1 MLAVVLRNA
10 PHCWGK
16 RFRASCGRDCIGEP
30 RGVYPAQGL
39 LCVRTHIYTTDLGLS
54 DYGATL
60 RVQRALHARCRAS
73 GENALVLTQH
83 YPVVT
88 LGYRHLREQL
98 RLSATEL
105 AEKGI
110 ALVEVERGG
119 GATYHGPGQ
128 LVAYPIFS
136 SLLRP
141 CGIRNF
147 VTRLE
152 EVLIR
157 VSRSFAVM
165 AVRRPG
171 LPGVWVEERKLG
183 AVGIAVRQG
192 VSLHGCALNVN
203 LDLHPFDYIV
213 PCGLPDKIMT
223 SLEHERGV
231 SISTPEVVQQT
242 RLTFAAVF
250 AASVEEMPNEWCCPE
265 RETSTSALDYAQS
278 SRAA

>member
-1 MLAVVLRNA
+1 M
-10 PHCWGK
+10 
-16 RFRASCGRDCIGEP
+16 ST
-30 RGVYPAQGL
+30 L
-39 LCVRTHIYTTDLGLS
+39 LYTTDLGLC
-54 DYGATL
+54 DYRVAL

-88 LGYRHLREQL
+88 LGYRRLREQL
-98 RLSATEL
+98 RLSAAEL
-105 AEKGI
+105 AERGI

-141 CGIRNF
+141 GGVRGF
-147 VTRLE
+147 VARLE

-157 VSRSFAVM
+157 VSRSFAVA
-165 AVRRPG
+165 AVRWPG

-213 PCGLPDKIMT
+213 PCGLSDKAVT
-223 SLEHERGV
+223 SLKHERGAA
-231 SISTPEVVQQT
+231 ISMAEVVQQT

-250 AASVEEMPNEWCCPE
+250 AAIVEEMPDEWCCPE
-265 RETSTSALDYAQS
+265 RETSAGALDYHQS